1 MEPERILNI
10 KSFINKYNWDK
21 IKYSSKINAWKTFEK
36 NNSKIHLNV
45 LYTKKKE
52 IFPAY
57 ISKYNSNRKKRIT
70 LLMISNEKS

>member
-10 KSFINKYNWDK
+10 KSFINKYDWDK

-45 LYTKKKE
+45 LYT
-52 IFPAY
+52 
-57 ISKYNSNRKKRIT
+57 
-70 LLMISNEKS
+70 

>member
-10 KSFINKYNWDK
+10 KPFINKYNWDK

-36 NNSKIHLNV
+36 NNSKIQLKV